1 MSDVLHLNSAQTLL
15 PRQPRTSASSV
26 PERLVL
32 AMPVRPSIGEVLVSC
47 MYIMLWYILTA
58 FISQL
63 HT

>member
-1 MSDVLHLNSAQTLL
+1 
-15 PRQPRTSASSV
+15 
-26 PERLVL
+26 L